1 MPLNYKSSYGKTRI
15 IPIETSPHKLQKHTH
30 THSCHQLFELHCQ
43 VVTVKHTYVL
53 SITNSNK
60 IYFIRNKI
68 KYCFRLPMLR
78 SNKFLAWS
86 IKLKTSY
93 GILSSLK
100 LTTLYLIC
108 NCQISPISVLFLY
121 FKLLCCLGIFVVLLP
136 LIRLF
141 QHLENVY
148 FIFQMF
154 SGTFGEN
161 RSLKWIHVICHTRDI
176 PQNEKLAK

>member
-1 MPLNYKSSYGKTRI
+1 MLG
-15 IPIETSPHKLQKHTH
+15 
-30 THSCHQLFELHCQ
+30 
-43 VVTVKHTYVL
+43 
-53 SITNSNK
+53 SI
-60 IYFIRNKI
+60 
-68 KYCFRLPMLR
+68 
-78 SNKFLAWS
+78 KFLAWS

-108 NCQISPISVLFLY
+108 NCQISSILVLFLY

-176 PQNEKLAK
+176 PQNEKFAKLRLVKMMLVKIEAVSFIVFKSDYSYFLQMLVEVLIWAQMDWIYRCTMQRKKCEQT